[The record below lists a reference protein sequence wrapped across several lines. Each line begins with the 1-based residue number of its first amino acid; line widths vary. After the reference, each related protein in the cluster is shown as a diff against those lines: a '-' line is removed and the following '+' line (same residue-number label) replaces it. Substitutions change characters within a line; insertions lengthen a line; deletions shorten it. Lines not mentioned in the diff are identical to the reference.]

1 MAMTIYD
8 ISKKA
13 GVSIATV
20 SRVLNGSENVRP
32 STRKKV
38 MDVIDKYD
46 YTPNAFARGMGL
58 HSLKTIGILCADSSD
73 LFLAKAVY
81 FLEQELQANGYE
93 SLLCCTGYNLDI
105 KKNYLNLIL
114 SKKVDSIILVG
125 SNFIGSTEDENQY
138 IKDVS
143 TQVPIM
149 LLNASFDYPN
159 VYSTLCDDY
168 GTMFEATAEMIQA
181 GITDILYLYDSKS
194 YSGLK
199 KLHGFRDAM
208 KEHNIPGF
216 EKLIH
221 FYDGNIEHLDEIADF
236 VADIAKKGASFHVTD
251 VVDAYGEY
259 EKYAAYAKLDTLR
272 FIVSNT
278 TEAGIVYDDTD
289 KIELNPPKSYPGKLT
304 KFLYERYRH
313 FNGAADKG
321 LVMLPVELIDDNGIH
336 LKECVLKLAALWNLE
351 EGFTNWVN
359 EACVFTSTL
368 VDRIVTGYPRD
379 EAEELCKEFGY
390 QDNLIV
396 TGEPFALWVIESA
409 KDISEEFPLPKA
421 GLPVIFTDNQKPYKQ
436 RKVRILNGA
445 HTSFV
450 LASYLAGN
458 DIVLESM
465 QDELIFNFM
474 KKTIFEEV
482 IPTLT
487 LPKQDLIDFAN
498 AVITRFNNPYVKH
511 ALLSIS
517 LNSVSKWRARCMP
530 SFLGYIEKEGKLPEH
545 LTFSLAALMAFY
557 TGTEIRDKALIG
569 HRGEQE
575 YNILDDAAV
584 LEFFAANSSKEPR
597 EFAHAVL
604 SNEDFWGE
612 DLSSLAGVEDAV
624 ASYLTEIRASGM
636 RKAMEKIFA

>member
-1 MAMTIYD
+1 MDLLSREKTG
-8 ISKKA
+8 K
-13 GVSIATV
+13 VERPV
-20 SRVLNGSENVRP
+20 RVLQFGEGNFLRAFVDYMIDIANEQGKFNGDIVLVKPIE
-32 STRKKV
+32 
-38 MDVIDKYD
+38 
-46 YTPNAFARGMGL
+46 FG
-58 HSLKTIGILCADSSD
+58 SLDR
-73 LFLAKAVY
+73 FH
-81 FLEQELQANGYE
+81 EQECQYTVQLRG
-93 SLLCCTGYNLDI
+93 I
-105 KKNYLNLIL
+105 
-114 SKKVDSIILVG
+114 VDGEPKRINRIVTS
-125 SNFIGSTEDENQY
+125 
-138 IKDVS
+138 
-143 TQVPIM
+143 
-149 LLNASFDYPN
+149 
-159 VYSTLCDDY
+159 
-168 GTMFEATAEMIQA
+168 
-181 GITDILYLYDSKS
+181 
-194 YSGLK
+194 
-199 KLHGFRDAM
+199 
-208 KEHNIPGF
+208 
-216 EKLIH
+216 
-221 FYDGNIEHLDEIADF
+221 
-236 VADIAKKGASFHVTD
+236 VADA
-251 VVDAYGEY
+251 VDAYGEY
-259 EKYAAYAKLDTLR
+259 EKYAAFAKLDTLR
-272 FIVSNT
+272 YIVSNT

-289 KIELNPPKSYPGKLT
+289 RLEMNPPKSYPGKLT
-304 KFLYERYRH
+304 KFLYERYKH

-336 LKECVLKLAALWNLE
+336 LKECVLKLAKLWNLE
-351 EGFTNWVN
+351 EGFTAWLND
-359 EACVFTSTL
+359 ACVFTSTL

-409 KDISEEFPLPKA
+409 KDISKEFPLPDA

-450 LASYLAGN
+450 LASYLCGN

-474 KKTIFEEV
+474 KATIFDEV

-487 LPKQDLIDFAN
+487 LPKQDLIDFAE

-530 SFLGYIEKEGKLPEH
+530 SFLGYIEKEGKLPVH

-569 HRGEQE
+569 HRDGQE

-584 LEFFAANSSKEPR
+584 LEFFAANSSKGER
-597 EFAHAVL
+597 EYAHAVL
-604 SNEDFWGE
+604 SNEAFWGQ
-612 DLSSLAGVEDAV
+612 DLSTLAGVEDAV
-624 ASYLTEIRASGM
+624 ASYTEEIHTLGM